1 MAPSHGVTMVDSPG
15 AEALETAEGAALVVD
30 FGGRKERIPAG
41 TTFVIGRGADLAMDD
56 NQYVHRRFLEL
67 DQRDGIWWLSN
78 VGSRLTASVAS
89 ADGMAQS
96 LLAPGESM
104 PLVFSATTVMF
115 TAGPTTYEVEFSA
128 ETPFYQ
134 VSTPWASTADG
145 ADIAGLLSPVQR
157 IVLTALSEPM
167 LRLASQGS
175 VRLPAMDEVAVR
187 LGWSLEKLERRAGSL
202 CDKFAR
208 HGIRGL
214 GRDSAGRMP
223 DAVRS
228 RLVEHAVGARIV
240 TPDDLELLEAF
251 DPQGAVAN

>member
-1 MAPSHGVTMVDSPG
+1 MSMMDQGGPEGPVSGAGV
-15 AEALETAEGAALVVD
+15 ALDLD
-30 FGGRKERIPAG
+30 FGGRRQRIAAG

-67 DQRDGIWWLSN
+67 EQREGIWWLSN

-96 LLAPGESM
+96 LLAPGEST
-104 PLVFSATTVMF
+104 PLVFPATTVMF
-115 TAGPTTYEVEFSA
+115 TAGPTTYEIELLA

-134 VSTPWASTADG
+134 VSTPWVSAADD
-145 ADIAGLLSPVQR
+145 ADVAGLLSPVQR
-157 IVLTALSEPM
+157 IVLTALSEPL
-167 LRLASQGS
+167 LRQAAQGA
-175 VRLPAMDEVAVR
+175 VRLPPLDDVAVR
-187 LGWSLEKLERRAGSL
+187 LGWSLEKLERRAGNL

-208 HGIRGL
+208 HGVRGL
-214 GRDSAGRMP
+214 ERDAAGRMP

-240 TPDDLELLEAF
+240 TLDDLELLEAF
-251 DPQGAVAN
+251 DPQGAVLA